1 MNLDLLACNS
11 LTVPGHGALP
21 SLDKEEKSRPV
32 SAQPGTSCSGRAVD
46 VSKRKIL
53 LQKGKSK
60 SLPLPTIKLTKPKVE
75 EHYNINEHYELGAQ
89 LGVGTYG
96 EVRQA
101 QCKTTL
107 QQVAVKICRGRT
119 AIQMLS
125 KEAEILKELDDE

>member
-21 SLDKEEKSRPV
+21 SLDRGEKSRPV
-32 SAQPGTSCSGRAVD
+32 SAQPGNCSSGKQVD
-46 VSKRKIL
+46 ISKRKIL
-53 LQKGKSK
+53 LHKGKSK
-60 SLPLPTIKLTKPKVE
+60 SLPLPSIKLTKPKVE
-75 EHYNINEHYELGAQ
+75 EHYNINEHYDMGEQ

-107 QQVAVKICRGRT
+107 QQVAVKI
-119 AIQMLS
+119 
-125 KEAEILKELDDE
+125 